1 MKARHSAVLLLLAM
15 AAGCG
20 GGEGAPAQ
28 TGGEEAGEAATV
40 EMAMPMEAPT
50 GAVNAELAG
59 QGESLFQAKGCVGC
73 HTVGG
78 GRLTG
83 PDLDGIAE
91 RREFGWVMAIVLR
104 PDSMLQN
111 DEVAKELLA
120 EYMTPMVNM
129 GVTQEEALAIYEY
142 LRQ

>member
-1 MKARHSAVLLLLAM
+1 MKARHSALLLLLAM

-28 TGGEEAGEAATV
+28 TGEEEAGEMATA
-40 EMAMPMEAPT
+40 ETAMLMEAPT

-83 PDLDGIAE
+83 PDLDGVTE
-91 RREFGWVMAIVLR
+91 RREFGWVMAMVLR

-111 DEVAKELLA
+111 DDAAKELLA

-129 GVTQEEALAIYEY
+129 GVTQDEALAIYEY

>member
-1 MKARHSAVLLLLAM
+1 MKAKHSAFLLLLAM
-15 AAGCG
+15 ATGCA

-28 TGGEEAGEAATV
+28 ASGEEAGETAPPA
-40 EMAMPMEAPT
+40 MAMPMEAPS
-50 GAVNAELAG
+50 GEVNAELVA
-59 QGESLFQAKGCVGC
+59 QGEGLFQTKGCVGC
-73 HTVGG
+73 HTMGG

-83 PDLDGIAE
+83 PDLEGVTQ
-91 RREFGWVMAIVLR
+91 RREFGWVMAMVTR

-111 DEVAKELLA
+111 DDAAKELLA

-129 GVTQEEALAIYEY
+129 GVTHEEALAIYEY

>member
-1 MKARHSAVLLLLAM
+1 MLLAM

-28 TGGEEAGEAATV
+28 AAGEEAGEMAAAETA
-40 EMAMPMEAPT
+40 MAMEAPT
-50 GAVNAELAG
+50 GEVNAELAA
-59 QGESLFQAKGCVGC
+59 QGENLFQTKGCVGC
-73 HTVGG
+73 HTMGG

-83 PDLDGIAE
+83 PDLDGVTE
-91 RREFGWVMAIVLR
+91 RREFNWVMAMVLR

-111 DEVAKELLA
+111 DDVAKELLA

-142 LRQ
+142 MRQ

>member
-1 MKARHSAVLLLLAM
+1 MKARHSAVLMLLAM

-28 TGGEEAGEAATV
+28 TGGEEAGEMATA
-40 EMAMPMEAPT
+40 EMAAPMEAPT

-59 QGESLFQAKGCVGC
+59 QGESLFQTKGCVGC

-78 GRLTG
+78 GKLTG
-83 PDLDGIAE
+83 PDLEGVTD
-91 RREFGWVMAIVLR
+91 RRSYEWFTAMVLK

-111 DEVAKELLA
+111 DEAAKQMLA
-120 EYMTPMVNM
+120 EYMTPMVYM
-129 GVTQEEALAIYEY
+129 GTTEQEARAIFEY

>member
-1 MKARHSAVLLLLAM
+1 MKARHSAVLMLLAM

-28 TGGEEAGEAATV
+28 TGGEEAGEMATA
-40 EMAMPMEAPT
+40 EMAAPMEAPT

-59 QGESLFQAKGCVGC
+59 QGESLFQTKGCVGC

-83 PDLDGIAE
+83 PDLDGVTE
-91 RREFGWVMAIVLR
+91 RREFGWLMAMVVR

-111 DEVAKELLA
+111 DDAAKELLA

-129 GVTQEEALAIYEY
+129 GVTHEEALAIYEY

>member
-1 MKARHSAVLLLLAM
+1 MKVKHSAFLMLLAM

-28 TGGEEAGEAATV
+28 TGGEEAGEMATA
-40 EMAMPMEAPT
+40 EMAMPMEAPS
-50 GAVNAELAG
+50 GEVNAELAA
-59 QGESLFQAKGCVGC
+59 QGESLFQTKGCVGC

-83 PDLDGIAE
+83 PDLDGITE
-91 RREFGWVMAIVLR
+91 RREFGWVVAMVVR

-111 DEVAKELLA
+111 DDVAKELLA

-129 GVTQEEALAIYEY
+129 GVTQEEAVAIYEY

>member
-1 MKARHSAVLLLLAM
+1 MKAKHGAVLLLLAM

-28 TGGEEAGEAATV
+28 TGGEEAGEAATA
-40 EMAMPMEAPT
+40 EMAMLIEAPT

-91 RREFGWVMAIVLR
+91 RREFGWLMAMVQR